1 MLFNKITSLE
11 RQKKDLQCRIYD
23 LQSSNKTPKKIIEET
38 RRLYQQINFIDDEI
52 QNEKTSIVLKT
63 GILITVLFSL
73 FLIILKLIL

>member
-1 MLFNKITSLE
+1 MLFNKIKSLE
-11 RQKKDLQCRIYD
+11 RQKKDLQYKIYD

-38 RRLYQQINFIDDEI
+38 RRLYQQINFIDDKI

>member
-11 RQKKDLQCRIYD
+11 RQKKDLQYKIYD

-38 RRLYQQINFIDDEI
+38 RRLYQQINFIDDKI
-52 QNEKTSIVLKT
+52 QNEKISIVLKT

>member
-11 RQKKDLQCRIYD
+11 RQKKDLQYKIYD

-52 QNEKTSIVLKT
+52 QNEKTYIVLKT

>member
-11 RQKKDLQCRIYD
+11 RQKKDLQYKIYD

>member
-11 RQKKDLQCRIYD
+11 RQKKDLQYKIYD

-38 RRLYQQINFIDDEI
+38 RRLYQQVNFIDDEI